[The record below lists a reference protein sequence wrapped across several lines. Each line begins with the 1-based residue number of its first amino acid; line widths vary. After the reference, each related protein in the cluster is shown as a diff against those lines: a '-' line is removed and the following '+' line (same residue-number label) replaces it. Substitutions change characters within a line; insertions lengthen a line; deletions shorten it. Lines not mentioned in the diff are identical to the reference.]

1 MTDTDIS
8 TPAPAPP
15 VRRQRRWPRVIAGLV
30 LGVLLLGGAFYAWLG
45 TETALRTVLDRVV
58 AASEGRLTIEGAQG
72 SLLSLVRVERL
83 AWNGDDVDVE
93 ARELAMAWSPFDLI
107 SRRFSVSGLG
117 AKHLAIT
124 IRESAD
130 TKTGL
135 PATLALPLEVA
146 IRNVGV
152 QSLTWATPKGSGAL
166 TGITFGYAGGATA
179 HALTNMRFVTPD
191 GTLTGGVTIGANA
204 PFALRGEIEFA
215 GEGEWQGLR
224 AAAKAAGPLERLDL
238 DATGT
243 FREAKIAARLV
254 ATPFAAVPIVAA
266 DIDASAVDVSQWDA
280 SWPATNLSLKLVARP
295 AGAGFAGTIDA
306 RNADAGPLDR
316 SRIPAQSLTAQFA
329 WLDNTLTLT
338 DAVVNIAGGG
348 VASGNITIPTRGGA
362 STFALQL
369 RNVDLA
375 RIQSTLLVTRLSG
388 TLNADVTGAR
398 QSVRGDLRED
408 ARALAFAAV
417 VEGKRVRIDSFRA
430 SAAGGE
436 LAGQGTVSLDGA
448 RAFSVNARARNFDPS
463 RFADVPGS
471 VLKGTIEASGT
482 LAPTWDVMAKVALD
496 AGSQIADTK
505 LSGTAR
511 GRFTA
516 QRAVDVDANVQASSA
531 TIVLKGAFG
540 TAGDKLNFSL
550 DAPRVAD
557 LRPMLVRVTPDW
569 PEGLAGSL
577 KMSGV
582 LAGTPRNPGLTV
594 NAQGKALQWGTAIRA
609 ATLEIIGSVAPGSET
624 TAAFDSRALQIA
636 VTGTGL
642 GVPQG
647 ELRSTQIKVIGT
659 LARHEG
665 SIAATGDGF
674 AIGAGFAGGLEDRK
688 AVGSTRDL
696 AWSGTVSRLTNTGS
710 VPLTLAAPATL
721 SISRDRVA
729 IGTARIAIADGRA
742 DIERFVID
750 TGRIDTMGS
759 FTGVPVTA
767 LARLAGTTF
776 PLVSTLVIGGDWAL
790 TAAPKLNGRLNVKR
804 ESGDWYAAESTT
816 LDAAELA
823 LGISA
828 FDVAA
833 RFVDDALDAS
843 ARFRSSRAGTADA
856 TLKIAAGAAPGQFSS
871 TAAMQGTLQAD
882 MATLRPLQPWLG
894 TSAVLDGRAHA
905 DIDARGTLAKP
916 IFTGTLTGDALSVA
930 VPQYGVALKD
940 GRLRARL
947 ADRSIVLD
955 ELSLQGGEGR
965 FVAEGTVA
973 HARNEAAEPVANR
986 ANVEVRWRAE
996 KFTVVNRPDLRIVSD
1011 GNGTLALKDHRLAL
1025 TGKLDIVEGAV
1036 VYAPTVAGR
1045 LSSDVVIVG
1054 RPRATPDSGGMGD
1067 VPLSLNLDVGF
1078 GSNFRFRGDGL
1089 ETRLEG
1095 RVQVTNN
1102 AAGVLFANGTI
1113 RAVEGTYY
1121 VFGQRLVIDRG
1132 NLIFNGR
1139 ADNPGLD
1146 VVALRKNLAVEA
1158 GVEVQGTVR
1167 VPRVRLVSNPPVP
1180 DGEKLSWLI
1189 TGQGLARASGADLAA
1204 LSAASASLLTGGQ
1217 RPLTAQIANRLGL
1230 DDISFRESG
1239 ASATGGTSG
1248 QVVALGKRISDRL
1261 TIVYEQGLTV
1271 ATNALRIEYALS
1283 QTLTLRAE
1291 AGTISSVG
1299 IFFRRVYQ

>member
-1 MTDTDIS
+1 MS
-8 TPAPAPP
+8 SE
-15 VRRQRRWPRVIAGLV
+15 RRRGGWLRFIAGLAV
-30 LGVLLLGGAFYAWLG
+30 ALLLLGGALYTWLG
-45 TETALRTVLDRVV
+45 TESALHYVLGRAV
-58 AASEGRLTIEGAQG
+58 AASEGRLTVEGARG
-72 SLLSLVRVERL
+72 SLLSLVRVDRL
-83 AWNGDDVDVE
+83 AWKGDDVDVE
-93 ARELAMAWSPFDLI
+93 AREMALAWSPFDLI

-117 AKHLAIT
+117 AKHIAIT
-124 IRESAD
+124 VRESAD
-130 TKTGL
+130 TQTGL
-135 PATLALPLEVA
+135 PATLELPLEVA

-152 QSLTWATPKGSGAL
+152 QSLTWTTPKGSGAVS
-166 TGITFGYAGGATA
+166 GITFGYAGGATS
-179 HALTNMRFVTPD
+179 HALTNMRFVTAN

-204 PFALRGEIEFA
+204 PFVLRGEVDFD
-215 GEGEWQGLR
+215 GDGEWKGLR
-224 AAAKAAGPLERLDL
+224 AAAKVAGPLERPDL
-238 DATGT
+238 EATGT

-254 ATPFAAVPIVAA
+254 ATPFAAVPIVSA
-266 DIDASAVDVSQWDA
+266 DIDATAVDVAQWDA

-316 SRIPAQSLTAQFA
+316 SRIPAQSLAAKFD
-329 WLDNTLTLT
+329 WHDGTLTLA
-338 DAVVNIAGGG
+338 DAVVTIAGGG
-348 VASGNITIPTRGGA
+348 VASGRITIPTSGGA

-369 RNVDLA
+369 RDVNLA
-375 RIQSTLLVTRLSG
+375 RIQSTLLATRLSG
-388 TLNADVTGAR
+388 TLTADVTGAR

-430 SAAGGE
+430 TAAGGE
-436 LAGQGTVSLDGA
+436 LAGQGSVVLDGA
-448 RAFSVNARARNFDPS
+448 RAFAVNARARNFDPS
-463 RFADVPGS
+463 RFANVPAGNLS
-471 VLKGTIEASGT
+471 GTIDATGT
-482 LAPTWDVMAKVALD
+482 LAPGWNVTATAMLEP
-496 AGSQIADTK
+496 GSQIADTK
-505 LSGTAR
+505 LSGAAR

-516 QRAVDVDANVQASSA
+516 ERAVDVDARVQASSA

-540 TAGDKLNFSL
+540 AAGDKLNFTL

-557 LRPMLVRVTPDW
+557 LRPLLVRVAPQW
-569 PEGLAGSL
+569 PEGLGGAV

-594 NAQGKALQWGTAIRA
+594 NAQGKALQWGTATRA
-609 ATLEIIGSVAPGSET
+609 ATLDVIGSVAPGTEA
-624 TAAFDSRALQIA
+624 TAAFDQRALQID
-636 VTGTGL
+636 VSGTGIV
-642 GVPQG
+642 GPPG
-647 ELRSTQIKVIGT
+647 ELKTAQIRVTGT

-665 SIAATGDGF
+665 SVAATGDGF

-688 AVGSTRDL
+688 VAGGKPDL
-696 AWSGTVSRLTNTGS
+696 AWSGTVARLTNTGS
-710 VPLTLAAPATL
+710 VPLALAAPATL
-721 SISRDRVA
+721 SVSRERVA
-729 IGTARIAIADGRA
+729 IGTARLNIAEGRA
-742 DIERFVID
+742 DIERFIVD
-750 TGRIDTMGS
+750 TGRIDTRGS

-767 LARLAGTTF
+767 LARLAGTRF

-790 TAAPKLNGRLNVKR
+790 TAAPKLNGTLNVKR
-804 ESGDWYAAESTT
+804 ETGDWYASESTT

-843 ARFRSSRAGTADA
+843 ARFRSTRAGTADA
-856 TLKIAAGAAPGQFSS
+856 TLKLAAGTTPGQFSS
-871 TAAMQGTLQAD
+871 TAEMQGTLRAD

-905 DIDARGTLAKP
+905 DIEARGTLSKP
-916 IFTGTLTGDALSVA
+916 TFTGTLTGDALSVA
-930 VPQYGVALKD
+930 VPQYGVQLKD

-947 ADRSIVLD
+947 ADRAIVLE

-965 FVAEGTVA
+965 FVAEGTIA
-973 HARNEAAEPVANR
+973 QARNEGVEPAGNR
-986 ANVEVRWRAE
+986 ATVEVRWRAE

-1011 GNGTLALKDHRLAL
+1011 GNGTLALKDRRLAL
-1025 TGKLDIVEGAV
+1025 TGKLDIVEGVV

-1054 RPRATPDSGGMGD
+1054 RPRAPADSGGMGD

-1078 GSNFRFRGDGL
+1078 GSNFRFSGDGL

-1095 RVQVTNN
+1095 RVQLTND

-1158 GVEVQGTVR
+1158 GVEVLGTVR

-1189 TGQGLARASGADLAA
+1189 TGQGLDRASGADLAA

-1217 RPLTAQIANRLGL
+1217 RPLTTTIANRLGL
-1230 DDISFRESG
+1230 DDISFRESST
-1239 ASATGGTSG
+1239 SATGGASG

-1261 TIVYEQGLTV
+1261 TVVYEQGLTV

-1291 AGTISSVG
+1291 AGTVSSVG
-1299 IFFRRVYQ
+1299 IFFRRVYN